1 MLDRVSLLFEDGGR
15 PLARYRL
22 AFPQVE
28 YEGSLSVK
36 EMRAGPMRRTALAAR
51 LLGANGAEVLPTLY
65 DARLV
70 YHADG
75 ESRIAGLQLDTLTNK
90 FTAQTW
96 HVKYGGYESR

>member
-15 PLARYRL
+15 PLARHRL
-22 AFPQVE
+22 AFPQTE
-28 YEGSLSVK
+28 YEGRFSVK
-36 EMRAGPMRRTALAAR
+36 ELRGGPMGRTMLAAR
-51 LLGANGAEVLPTLY
+51 LEGENGTEVLPTLY

-75 ESRIAGLQLDTLTNK
+75 ESRIAGLQLDTLVNK

-96 HVKYGGYESR
+96 HVKHARVAPR